1 MVEILWGYC
10 GDILLRPVLEESMI
24 CEFGNKLVT
33 LPRKRK

>member
-1 MVEILWGYC
+1 MAEILC
-10 GDILLRPVLEESMI
+10 GFCVDILLRPVLEESMI